1 MTDHCEEIIESV
13 AAKCDEAFGHHHPS
27 LKRGFDWTAQNGV
40 KECHHHYGSLLS
52 NHGIGHLLVFDLLW
66 MFLNAEFMLSVA
78 VACQRS
84 LFTFLLNDKN
94 GDLFKIRTLLK
105 IYISPDDDET
115 HFFSNY
121 ACIPLVQVAA
131 AIRHWYALE
140 KNSDHMW
147 WMCVISGN
155 VGSHKEMWGGTI
167 QDE

>member
-1 MTDHCEEIIESV
+1 MKCIVVKPSHFQGFLCNFKIEEDISISWSP
-13 AAKCDEAFGHHHPS
+13 C
-27 LKRGFDWTAQNGV
+27 
-40 KECHHHYGSLLS
+40 
-52 NHGIGHLLVFDLLW
+52 
-66 MFLNAEFMLSVA
+66 MFSDA
-78 VACQRS
+78 VVCQRS
-84 LFTFLLNDKN
+84 LFTFLSTQNR
-94 GDLFKIRTLLK
+94 DLFEIRTLLE
-105 IYISPDDDET
+105 IFISPDDDET

-147 WMCVISGN
+147 WMCVRSGN